1 MPDPQGGHVPS
12 TAGER
17 RPDSAWRQTQSVGHA
32 PGLADAAP
40 FSEDVGRTPTGRRAQ
55 ALREMPSYET
65 WRVDSE
71 FTLDVHNLLDQ
82 DSPTCIGEYESAD
95 GALEGKAS

>member
-1 MPDPQGGHVPS
+1 MCR
-12 TAGER
+12 AR
-17 RPDSAWRQTQSVGHA
+17 RANAEGPAARTVADRTGSA
-32 PGLADAAP
+32 PLPADAAP